1 MNQSKIKFFLLK
13 NQLLEKM
20 FKSYINY
27 SSIIDSEN
35 SLYNE
40 LVN

>member
-1 MNQSKIKFFLLK
+1 
-13 NQLLEKM
+13 M

-35 SLYNE
+35 SLYSE
-40 LVN
+40 PVN

>member
-1 MNQSKIKFFLLK
+1 
-13 NQLLEKM
+13 M

-40 LVN
+40 PVN

>member
-1 MNQSKIKFFLLK
+1 
-13 NQLLEKM
+13 M

-35 SLYNE
+35 SLYSEPFN
-40 LVN
+40 